1 MRKYTI
7 FTPNFIIHL
16 NKIIKMKKVF
26 MMALAAAAI
35 TFSSCGNKTTVPNE
49 SEVVDSTEVALDE
62 ANTAADEVIA
72 QLTQNIEAKD
82 ASALQNALEAVKAKV
97 SEFLANNPEVAKEY
111 LAKVQNFLKENTDK
125 IKAVVGDN
133 AAVASLVDGIANIP
147 SESVDALTGA
157 GDALKALGIDLTEK
171 AGDAVEGVKDAAE
184 STVEEA
190 KDAVKDKANEVVND
204 AKEKASDAVD
214 KAAADAKKKL
224 GL

>member
-1 MRKYTI
+1 
-7 FTPNFIIHL
+7 
-16 NKIIKMKKVF
+16 MKKVF

-35 TFSSCGNKTTVPNE
+35 TLSSCGNKTNVPNE
-49 SEVVDSTEVALDE
+49 SEIVDSTEVALNE

-97 SEFLANNPEVAKEY
+97 SEFLTKNPEIAKEY

-157 GDALKALGIDLTEK
+157 GDALKALGIDLTQQ
-171 AGDAVEGVKDAAE
+171 AGDAVEG
-184 STVEEA
+184 A
-190 KDAVKDKANEVVND
+190 KDAVEGAATD
-204 AKEKASDAVD
+204 AKESAEKKADELTDEVKKNIGDAVD
-214 KAAADAKKKL
+214 KASADAKKKL

>member
-1 MRKYTI
+1 
-7 FTPNFIIHL
+7 
-16 NKIIKMKKVF
+16 MKKVF

-35 TFSSCGNKTTVPNE
+35 TLSSCGNKTNVPNE
-49 SEVVDSTEVALDE
+49 SEIVDSTEVALNE

-97 SEFLANNPEVAKEY
+97 SEFLANNPEIAKEY

-157 GDALKALGIDLTEK
+157 GDALKALGIDLTQQ
-171 AGDAVEGVKDAAE
+171 AGDAVEG
-184 STVEEA
+184 A
-190 KDAVKDKANEVVND
+190 KDAVEGAAAD
-204 AKEKASDAVD
+204 AKESAEKKADELTDEVKKNIGDAVD
-214 KAAADAKKKL
+214 KASADAKKKL

>member
-1 MRKYTI
+1 
-7 FTPNFIIHL
+7 
-16 NKIIKMKKVF
+16 MKKVF

-35 TFSSCGNKTTVPNE
+35 TLSSCGNKTNVPNE
-49 SEVVDSTEVALDE
+49 SEIVDSTEVALNE
-62 ANTAADEVIA
+62 ANQAADDAIA
-72 QLTQNIEAKD
+72 QLTQNLEAKD
-82 ASALQNALEAVKAKV
+82 ASALQNALEAVKTKV
-97 SEFLANNPEVAKEY
+97 SEFLANNPEIAKEY

-147 SESVDALTGA
+147 SESVEALTGA

-171 AGDAVEGVKDAAE
+171 AGDAVEG
-184 STVEEA
+184 A
-190 KDAVKDKANEVVND
+190 KDAVEDAAADAKEAVENKANEVVND

>member
-1 MRKYTI
+1 
-7 FTPNFIIHL
+7 
-16 NKIIKMKKVF
+16 MKKVF

-35 TFSSCGNKTTVPNE
+35 TLSSCGNKTNVPNE
-49 SEVVDSTEVALDE
+49 SEIVDSTEVALNE

-72 QLTQNIEAKD
+72 QLTQNIDAKD

-97 SEFLANNPEVAKEY
+97 SEFLTKNPEIAKEY

-157 GDALKALGIDLTEK
+157 GDALKALGIDLTQQ
-171 AGDAVEGVKDAAE
+171 AGDAVEG
-184 STVEEA
+184 A
-190 KDAVKDKANEVVND
+190 KDAVEGAAAD
-204 AKEKASDAVD
+204 AKESAEKKADELTDEVKKNIGDAVD
-214 KAAADAKKKL
+214 KASADAKKKL

>member
-1 MRKYTI
+1 
-7 FTPNFIIHL
+7 
-16 NKIIKMKKVF
+16 MKKVF

-35 TFSSCGNKTTVPNE
+35 TLSSCGNKTNVPNE
-49 SEVVDSTEVALDE
+49 SEIVDSTEVALNE

-97 SEFLANNPEVAKEY
+97 SEFLTKNPEIAKEY

-133 AAVASLVDGIANIP
+133 AAVASLVDCIANIP

-157 GDALKALGIDLTEK
+157 GDALKALGIDLTQQ
-171 AGDAVEGVKDAAE
+171 AGDAVEG
-184 STVEEA
+184 A
-190 KDAVKDKANEVVND
+190 KDAVEGAAAD
-204 AKEKASDAVD
+204 AKESAEKKADELTDEVKKNIGDAVD
-214 KAAADAKKKL
+214 KASADAKKKL

>member
-1 MRKYTI
+1 
-7 FTPNFIIHL
+7 
-16 NKIIKMKKVF
+16 MKKVF

-35 TFSSCGNKTTVPNE
+35 TLSSCGNKTNVPNE
-49 SEVVDSTEVALDE
+49 SEIVDSTEVALNE

-97 SEFLANNPEVAKEY
+97 SEFLTKNPEIAKEY

-157 GDALKALGIDLTEK
+157 GDALKALGIDLTQQ
-171 AGDAVEGVKDAAE
+171 AGDAVEG
-184 STVEEA
+184 A
-190 KDAVKDKANEVVND
+190 KDAVEGAAAD
-204 AKEKASDAVD
+204 AKESAEKKADELTDEVKKNIGDAVD
-214 KAAADAKKKL
+214 KASADAQKKL

>member
-1 MRKYTI
+1 
-7 FTPNFIIHL
+7 
-16 NKIIKMKKVF
+16 

-35 TFSSCGNKTTVPNE
+35 TLSSCGNKTNVPNE
-49 SEVVDSTEVALDE
+49 SEIVDSTEVALNE

-97 SEFLANNPEVAKEY
+97 SEFLTKNPEIAKEY

-157 GDALKALGIDLTEK
+157 GDALKALGIDLTQQ
-171 AGDAVEGVKDAAE
+171 AGDAVEG
-184 STVEEA
+184 A
-190 KDAVKDKANEVVND
+190 KDAVEGAAAD
-204 AKEKASDAVD
+204 AKESAEKKADELTDEVKKNIGDAVD
-214 KAAADAKKKL
+214 KASADAKKKL

>member
-1 MRKYTI
+1 
-7 FTPNFIIHL
+7 
-16 NKIIKMKKVF
+16 MKKVF

-35 TFSSCGNKTTVPNE
+35 TLSSCGNKTNVPNE
-49 SEVVDSTEVALDE
+49 SEIVDSTEVALNE

-97 SEFLANNPEVAKEY
+97 SEFLTKNPEIAKEY

-157 GDALKALGIDLTEK
+157 GDALKALGIDLTQQ
-171 AGDAVEGVKDAAE
+171 AGDAVEG
-184 STVEEA
+184 A
-190 KDAVKDKANEVVND
+190 KDAVEGAAAD
-204 AKEKASDAVD
+204 AKESAEKKTDELTDEVKKNIGDAVD
-214 KAAADAKKKL
+214 KASADAKKKL

>member
-1 MRKYTI
+1 
-7 FTPNFIIHL
+7 
-16 NKIIKMKKVF
+16 

-35 TFSSCGNKTTVPNE
+35 TLSSCGNKTNVPNE
-49 SEVVDSTEVALDE
+49 SEIVDSTEVALNE

-97 SEFLANNPEVAKEY
+97 SEFLAKNPEIAKEY

-157 GDALKALGIDLTEK
+157 GDALKALGIDLTQQ
-171 AGDAVEGVKDAAE
+171 AGDAVEG
-184 STVEEA
+184 A
-190 KDAVKDKANEVVND
+190 KDAVEGAAAD
-204 AKEKASDAVD
+204 AKESAEKKADELTDEVKKNIGDAVD
-214 KAAADAKKKL
+214 KASADAKKKL

>member
-1 MRKYTI
+1 
-7 FTPNFIIHL
+7 
-16 NKIIKMKKVF
+16 MKKVF

-35 TFSSCGNKTTVPNE
+35 TLSSCGNKTNVPNE
-49 SEVVDSTEVALDE
+49 SEIVDSTEVALNE

-97 SEFLANNPEVAKEY
+97 SEFLASNPEIAKEY

-157 GDALKALGIDLTEK
+157 GDALKALGIDLTQQ
-171 AGDAVEGVKDAAE
+171 AGDAVEG
-184 STVEEA
+184 A
-190 KDAVKDKANEVVND
+190 KDAVEGAAAD
-204 AKEKASDAVD
+204 AKESAEKKADELTDEVKKNVGDAVD

>member
-1 MRKYTI
+1 
-7 FTPNFIIHL
+7 
-16 NKIIKMKKVF
+16 

-35 TFSSCGNKTTVPNE
+35 TLSSCGNKTNVPNE
-49 SEVVDSTEVALDE
+49 SEIVDSTEVALNE
-62 ANTAADEVIA
+62 ANIAADEVIA

-97 SEFLANNPEVAKEY
+97 SEFLAKNPEIAKEY

-157 GDALKALGIDLTEK
+157 GDALKALGIDLTQQ
-171 AGDAVEGVKDAAE
+171 AGDAVEG
-184 STVEEA
+184 A
-190 KDAVKDKANEVVND
+190 KDAVEGAAAD
-204 AKEKASDAVD
+204 AKESAEKKADELTDEVKKNIGDAVD
-214 KAAADAKKKL
+214 KASADAKKKL

>member
-1 MRKYTI
+1 
-7 FTPNFIIHL
+7 
-16 NKIIKMKKVF
+16 MKKVF

-35 TFSSCGNKTTVPNE
+35 TLSSCGNKTNVPNE
-49 SEVVDSTEVALDE
+49 SEIVDSTEVALNE

-97 SEFLANNPEVAKEY
+97 SEFLTKNPEIAKEY

-157 GDALKALGIDLTEK
+157 GDALKALGIDLTQQ
-171 AGDAVEGVKDAAE
+171 AGDAVEG
-184 STVEEA
+184 A
-190 KDAVKDKANEVVND
+190 KDAVEGAAAD
-204 AKEKASDAVD
+204 AKESAEKKADELTDEVKKNIGDAVD
-214 KAAADAKKKL
+214 KTAADAKKKL

>member
-1 MRKYTI
+1 
-7 FTPNFIIHL
+7 
-16 NKIIKMKKVF
+16 MKKVF

-35 TFSSCGNKTTVPNE
+35 TLSSCGNKTNVPNE
-49 SEVVDSTEVALDE
+49 SEIVDSTEVALNE

-97 SEFLANNPEVAKEY
+97 SEFLTKNPEIAKEY

-157 GDALKALGIDLTEK
+157 GDALKALGIDLTQQ
-171 AGDAVEGVKDAAE
+171 AGDAVEG
-184 STVEEA
+184 A
-190 KDAVKDKANEVVND
+190 KDAVEGAAAD
-204 AKEKASDAVD
+204 AKESAEKKADELTDDVKKNIGDAVD
-214 KAAADAKKKL
+214 KASADAKKKL

>member
-1 MRKYTI
+1 
-7 FTPNFIIHL
+7 
-16 NKIIKMKKVF
+16 MKKVF

-35 TFSSCGNKTTVPNE
+35 TLSSCGNKTNVPNE
-49 SEVVDSTEVALDE
+49 SEIVDSTEVALNE

-97 SEFLANNPEVAKEY
+97 SEFLAKNPEIAKEY

-157 GDALKALGIDLTEK
+157 GDALKALGIDLTQQ
-171 AGDAVEGVKDAAE
+171 AGDAVEG
-184 STVEEA
+184 A
-190 KDAVKDKANEVVND
+190 KDAVEGAAAD
-204 AKEKASDAVD
+204 AKESAEKKADELTDEVKKNIGDAVD
-214 KAAADAKKKL
+214 KASADAKKKL

>member
-1 MRKYTI
+1 
-7 FTPNFIIHL
+7 
-16 NKIIKMKKVF
+16 MKKVF

-35 TFSSCGNKTTVPNE
+35 TLSSCGNKTNVPNE
-49 SEVVDSTEVALDE
+49 SEIVDSTEVALNE
-62 ANTAADEVIA
+62 ANQAADDAIA
-72 QLTQNIEAKD
+72 QLTQNLEAKD

-97 SEFLANNPEVAKEY
+97 SEFLANNPEIAKEY

-147 SESVDALTGA
+147 SESVEALTGA

-171 AGDAVEGVKDAAE
+171 AGDAVEG
-184 STVEEA
+184 A
-190 KDAVKDKANEVVND
+190 KDAVEDAAADAKEAVENKANEVVND

>member
-1 MRKYTI
+1 
-7 FTPNFIIHL
+7 
-16 NKIIKMKKVF
+16 MKKVF

-35 TFSSCGNKTTVPNE
+35 TLSSCGNKTNVPNE
-49 SEVVDSTEVALDE
+49 SEIVDSTEVALNE

-72 QLTQNIEAKD
+72 QLTQNIDAKD

-97 SEFLANNPEVAKEY
+97 SEFLTKNPEIAKEY

-157 GDALKALGIDLTEK
+157 GDALKALGIDLTQQ
-171 AGDAVEGVKDAAE
+171 AGDAVEG
-184 STVEEA
+184 A
-190 KDAVKDKANEVVND
+190 KDAVEGAAAD
-204 AKEKASDAVD
+204 AKEATEKKADELTDEVKKNIGDAVD
-214 KAAADAKKKL
+214 KASADAKKKL

>member
-1 MRKYTI
+1 
-7 FTPNFIIHL
+7 
-16 NKIIKMKKVF
+16 MKKVF

-35 TFSSCGNKTTVPNE
+35 TLSSCGNKTNVPNE
-49 SEVVDSTEVALDE
+49 SEIVDSTEVALNE

-97 SEFLANNPEVAKEY
+97 SEFLTKNPEIAKEY

-157 GDALKALGIDLTEK
+157 GDALKALGIDLTQQ
-171 AGDAVEGVKDAAE
+171 AGDAVEG
-184 STVEEA
+184 A
-190 KDAVKDKANEVVND
+190 KDAVEGAAAD
-204 AKEKASDAVD
+204 AKESTEKKADELTDEVKKNIGDAVD
-214 KAAADAKKKL
+214 KASADAKKKL

>member
-1 MRKYTI
+1 
-7 FTPNFIIHL
+7 
-16 NKIIKMKKVF
+16 

-35 TFSSCGNKTTVPNE
+35 TLSSCGNKTNVPNE
-49 SEVVDSTEVALDE
+49 SEIVDSTEVALNE

-97 SEFLANNPEVAKEY
+97 SEFLTKNPEIAKEY

-157 GDALKALGIDLTEK
+157 GDALKALGIDLTQQ
-171 AGDAVEGVKDAAE
+171 AGDAVEG
-184 STVEEA
+184 A
-190 KDAVKDKANEVVND
+190 KDAVEGAATD
-204 AKEKASDAVD
+204 AKESAEKKADELTDEVKKNIGDAVD
-214 KAAADAKKKL
+214 KASADAKKKL

>member
-1 MRKYTI
+1 
-7 FTPNFIIHL
+7 
-16 NKIIKMKKVF
+16 MKKVF

-35 TFSSCGNKTTVPNE
+35 TLSSCGNKTNVPNE
-49 SEVVDSTEVALDE
+49 SEIVDSTEVALNE

-97 SEFLANNPEVAKEY
+97 SEFLTKNPEIAKEY

-125 IKAVVGDN
+125 IKVGDN

-157 GDALKALGIDLTEK
+157 GDALKALGIDLTQQ
-171 AGDAVEGVKDAAE
+171 AGDAVEG
-184 STVEEA
+184 A
-190 KDAVKDKANEVVND
+190 KDAVEGAAAD
-204 AKEKASDAVD
+204 AKESAEKKADELTDEVKKNIGDAVD
-214 KAAADAKKKL
+214 KASADAKKKL

>member
-1 MRKYTI
+1 
-7 FTPNFIIHL
+7 
-16 NKIIKMKKVF
+16 MKKVF

-35 TFSSCGNKTTVPNE
+35 TLSSCGNKTNVPNE
-49 SEVVDSTEVALDE
+49 SEIVDSTEVALNE
-62 ANTAADEVIA
+62 ANQAADDAIA
-72 QLTQNIEAKD
+72 QLTQNLEAKD

-97 SEFLANNPEVAKEY
+97 SEFLANNPEIAKEY

-147 SESVDALTGA
+147 SESVEALTGA

-171 AGDAVEGVKDAAE
+171 AGDAVEAAKDAAE
-184 STVEEA
+184 VTADDVKEA
-190 KDAVKDKANEVVND
+190 LQEKGNEVVND

>member
-1 MRKYTI
+1 
-7 FTPNFIIHL
+7 
-16 NKIIKMKKVF
+16 MKKVF

-35 TFSSCGNKTTVPNE
+35 TLSSCGNKTNVPNE
-49 SEVVDSTEVALDE
+49 SEIVDSTEVALNE

-97 SEFLANNPEVAKEY
+97 SEFLTKNPEIAKEY

-157 GDALKALGIDLTEK
+157 GDALKALGIDLTQQ
-171 AGDAVEGVKDAAE
+171 AGDAVEG
-184 STVEEA
+184 A
-190 KDAVKDKANEVVND
+190 KDAVEGAAAD
-204 AKEKASDAVD
+204 AKESAEKKADELTDEVKKNIGDAVD
-214 KAAADAKKKL
+214 KASADAKKKL

>member
-1 MRKYTI
+1 
-7 FTPNFIIHL
+7 
-16 NKIIKMKKVF
+16 

-35 TFSSCGNKTTVPNE
+35 TLSSCGNKTNVPNE
-49 SEVVDSTEVALDE
+49 SEIVDSTEVALNE

-97 SEFLANNPEVAKEY
+97 SEFLTKNPEIAKEY

-157 GDALKALGIDLTEK
+157 GDALKALGIDLTQQ
-171 AGDAVEGVKDAAE
+171 AGDAVEG
-184 STVEEA
+184 A
-190 KDAVKDKANEVVND
+190 KDAVEGAAAD
-204 AKEKASDAVD
+204 AKESAEKKADELTDDVKKNIGDAVD
-214 KAAADAKKKL
+214 KASADAKKKL

>member
-1 MRKYTI
+1 
-7 FTPNFIIHL
+7 
-16 NKIIKMKKVF
+16 MKKVF
-26 MMALAAAAI
+26 MVALAAAAI
-35 TFSSCGNKTTVPNE
+35 TLSSCGNKTNVPNE
-49 SEVVDSTEVALDE
+49 SEIVDSTEVALNE

-72 QLTQNIEAKD
+72 QLTQNIDAKD

-97 SEFLANNPEVAKEY
+97 SEFLTKNPEIAKEY

-157 GDALKALGIDLTEK
+157 GDALKALGIDLTQQ
-171 AGDAVEGVKDAAE
+171 AGDAVEG
-184 STVEEA
+184 A
-190 KDAVKDKANEVVND
+190 KDAVEGAAAD
-204 AKEKASDAVD
+204 AKESAEKKADELTDEVKKNIGDAVD
-214 KAAADAKKKL
+214 KASADAKKKL